1 MSLKAYQ
8 QATTWAENPRQM
20 EYRLF
25 AEVTLALIEA
35 AKTDPTDI
43 AARIDVL
50 DWNRRIWNALSDDC
64 GNPGNGLPKPLRA
77 SIISLAIWVARHTS
91 AVIRRQEQIEPLIE
105 INRMIMQGLAP
116 APAKTSAAA

>member
-8 QATTWAENPRQM
+8 QASTWAENPRQM

-25 AEVTLALIEA
+25 AEVTLALMEA

-43 AARIDVL
+43 PARIDVL
-50 DWNRRIWNALSDDC
+50 DWNRRVWNALSEDC
-64 GNPGNGLPKPLRA
+64 SSPGNRLPPSLRA

-105 INRMIMQGLAP
+105 INRMIMQGLVPP
-116 APAKTSAAA
+116 ATASAAA

>member
-8 QATTWAENPRQM
+8 QASTWAENPRQM

-35 AKTDPTDI
+35 AKADPTQI
-43 AARIDVL
+43 AGRVDAL
-50 DWNRRIWNALSDDC
+50 DWNRRVWTALSDDC
-64 GNPGNGLPKPLRA
+64 SNPGNGLPAPLRA
-77 SIISLAIWVARHTS
+77 SIISLSIWVARHTS

-105 INRMIMQGLAP
+105 VNRMIMQGLVP
-116 APAKTSAAA
+116 TSVAATAAA

>member
-8 QATTWAENPRQM
+8 QASTWAENPRQM

-43 AARIDVL
+43 PARIDVL
-50 DWNRRIWNALSDDC
+50 DWNRRVWTALSDDC
-64 GNPGNGLPKPLRA
+64 CDPGNRLPKQLRA
-77 SIISLAIWVARHTS
+77 SIISLSIWVTRHTS

-105 INRMIMQGLAP
+105 INRTIMQGLVP
-116 APAKTSAAA
+116 APQAASAAA

>member
-1 MSLKAYQ
+1 MSLQAYQ
-8 QATTWAENPRQM
+8 KAATWAESPRQM

-25 AEVTLALIEA
+25 AQVTLALMEA

-43 AARIDVL
+43 PGRIDVL
-50 DWNRRIWNALSDDC
+50 DWNRRVWTALSEDC
-64 GNPGNGLPKPLRA
+64 CNPGNGLPASLRA
-77 SIISLAIWVARHTS
+77 SIISLAIWVNRHTS

-116 APAKTSAAA
+116 SSPVANAAA